1 MAFSWQESVKPA
13 GTQDIQCDIEYLDKS
28 YIHVYLDGAETT
40 AFTWTSSTNIRLN
53 SPLSA
58 ETVVLLI
65 RKTEREYLY
74 IEFASGAPFIEGN
87 VDTQNTQFLHLAQ
100 ELVEGRSIEGFYG
113 DINMHRYRITNLGDP
128 VDARDAA
135 NKQYVDAGDARLDQR
150 VDAERAAWV
159 AAVANEASVRKAAD
173 DALDVRTT
181 NLEQTYFNANTN
193 SFPWWTVLTEDTD
206 TVTPGMPFTK
216 AKVRVNG
223 VTQTAGY
230 SYTVTAGVVK
240 FAEVLPAGTL
250 VDMTIGIDT
259 EADTSATS
267 NILGILAAVDGYSR
281 IGGVPSFEALR
292 LVRPEAVGQRVLL
305 RSYYADGTTGG
316 GEFVSVLGSAVDDGG
331 HICVP
336 EDSTMY
342 WKRVTSQVRL
352 SDYGVF
358 SQNIS
363 AATKV
368 DHTAKLQGAINR
380 ARDTNSPLITGL
392 SNENH
397 YIRNGVYIT
406 AGVDITGI
414 KSIEGALPIIVD
426 SSVFSGITAVGFPG
440 ITWVL
445 TNLNATYG
453 TNGMIFGTTVGNQLI
468 DSITIRDFNSRSAPL
483 GAQLHTF
490 SGTVV
495 KGSLCATG
503 FNGPGVYLASCY
515 DSSIQDIRAIS
526 CGNTSYW
533 GIFLDSYPA
542 DSTSSLDTSNHLTI
556 GSIEPHD
563 CIDRCLNANASSSF
577 IGHIHEEASV
587 VTDTSTWS
595 SATISTNGFGWT
607 NTILSGDWTTYGA
620 VRILPAS
627 SSASN
632 HVVTVLSNQVSI
644 NTLNAEGNV
653 GVHFTYTTP
662 RRGIFI
668 GTLDV
673 IYKLYVTADVY
684 GKIASCQVRGT
695 ASVVTILSATL
706 NFGTMNV
713 PGASSTLTASGCV
726 FEYLTATTAILSSCT
741 VLRGS
746 VTSLTANGACSIA
759 DIGAVTLVMSG
770 SRNSLKD
777 AYISGTSTFSG
788 DGVVSGSSLVGASTF
803 SGSYTV
809 FGIKTNANLS
819 VNNSTMPNYGCT
831 IRDSFVNG
839 QLTVSGYAKV
849 KLDSVSVTTLNIS
862 LTGGYLLMDD
872 VQLSGTLS
880 GSAIS
885 TTNIPLP
892 GAMTKDPS
900 NGKAYVYKT
909 GAWHEVTTA

>member
-1 MAFSWQESVKPA
+1 MAFSWQEQVKPA

-58 ETVVLLI
+58 ETAVLLI

-74 IEFASGAPFIEGN
+74 IEFASGAPFIEVN
-87 VDTQNTQFLHLAQ
+87 VDTQNTQLLHLAQ
-100 ELVEGRSIEGFYG
+100 ELVEGRYIEGFYG

-135 NKQYVDAGDARLDQR
+135 NKQYVDAGDARLD
-150 VDAERAAWV
+150 
-159 AAVANEASVRKAAD
+159 
-173 DALDVRTT
+173 LRTT

-193 SFPWWTVLTEDTD
+193 SFPWWTVLPADTD

-223 VTQTAGY
+223 ITQTAGY
-230 SYTVTAGVVK
+230 SYTITSGAVK

-267 NILGILAAVDGYSR
+267 NILGILAEVDGYSR
-281 IGGVPSFEALR
+281 IGGVSSFESLR
-292 LVRPEAVGQRVLL
+292 LVQPEAVGQRVLL

-316 GEFVSVLGSAVDDGG
+316 GEFVSMLGSAVDDGG

-363 AATKV
+363 AAAKV

-453 TNGMIFGTTVGNQLI
+453 TTGMIFGTTVGNQLI

-563 CIDRCLNANASSSF
+563 CYDKSLNSNASSSF
-577 IGHIHEEASV
+577 IGHIHEERTF

-607 NTILSGDWTTYGA
+607 NTILAGDWTTYGS
-620 VRILPAS
+620 VRALPDSPTA
-627 SSASN
+627 AN
-632 HVVTVLSNQVSI
+632 HVVTIVASQVDI
-644 NTLNAEGNV
+644 RTLNAVGNV
-653 GVHFTYTTP
+653 GIHFSFTTP
-662 RRGIFI
+662 RRGVAV

-673 IYKLYVTADVY
+673 AHKLYVTEGVY
-684 GKIASCQVRGT
+684 GKIAHCQVIGT
-695 ASVVTILSATL
+695 DSEVTILRGGL
-706 NFGTMNV
+706 NFGSMNV

-726 FEYLTATTAILSSCT
+726 FEYIKAVTATLSYST
-741 VLRGS
+741 VLNGEFTTLN
-746 VTSLTANGACSIA
+746 TSTACALS
-759 DIGAVTLVMSG
+759 DIGAVTLVMGG

-788 DGVVSGSSLVGASTF
+788 DGVISGCSLIGASNV
-803 SGSYTV
+803 SGSYTI
-809 FGIKTNANLS
+809 FGIKANANMTI
-819 VNNSTMPNYGCT
+819 NNSVAQTYACVL
-831 IRDSFVNG
+831 RDSYING
-839 QLTVSGYAKV
+839 QLNIFNYAKV
-849 KLDSVSVTTLNIS
+849 KVDAVSIVNLSLS
-862 LTGGYLLMDD
+862 LTAGYILLDD
-872 VQLSGTLS
+872 VQMSGGLVG
-880 GSAIS
+880 GSIVSA
-885 TTNIPLP
+885 TNTPTI
-892 GAMTKDPS
+892 GSMTKDPS
-900 NGKAYVYKT
+900 TGNVYVYKST
-909 GAWHEVTTA
+909 GWKQVTTA

>member
-1 MAFSWQESVKPA
+1 MVQL
-13 GTQDIQCDIEYLDKS
+13 TQPKGMVSKETNKEAIARVFGLKKRQVGYLS
-28 YIHVYLDGAETT
+28 TTT
-40 AFTWTSSTNIRLN
+40 AVDSYTILYDEDTQTCWYRGSATGTPSSWSINNEVLVLITSSGTFSLQIATLGSR
-53 SPLSA
+53 
-58 ETVVLLI
+58 TGFDLI
-65 RKTEREYLY
+65 GQVSSYENLKLITPRK
-74 IEFASGAPFIEGN
+74 
-87 VDTQNTQFLHLAQ
+87 
-100 ELVEGRSIEGFYG
+100 
-113 DINMHRYRITNLGDP
+113 
-128 VDARDAA
+128 
-135 NKQYVDAGDARLDQR
+135 
-150 VDAERAAWV
+150 
-159 AAVANEASVRKAAD
+159 
-173 DALDVRTT
+173 
-181 NLEQTYFNANTN
+181 
-193 SFPWWTVLTEDTD
+193 
-206 TVTPGMPFTK
+206 
-216 AKVRVNG
+216 
-223 VTQTAGY
+223 
-230 SYTVTAGVVK
+230 
-240 FAEVLPAGTL
+240 
-250 VDMTIGIDT
+250 
-259 EADTSATS
+259 
-267 NILGILAAVDGYSR
+267 
-281 IGGVPSFEALR
+281 
-292 LVRPEAVGQRVLL
+292 VGQKILL
-305 RSYYADGTTGG
+305 SSYYEGGTSGG
-316 GEFVSVLGSAVDDGG
+316 GEFVAVLGTAVDDGG

-336 EDSTMY
+336 EASTMY
-342 WKRVTSQVRL
+342 WKRVTSQVKL

-358 SQNIS
+358 NQNIS
-363 AATKV
+363 LATKA
-368 DHTAKLQGAINR
+368 DHTVKLQNAINR

-392 SNENH
+392 ANENH

-406 AGVDITGI
+406 SGVDITGI

-426 SSVFSGITAVGFPG
+426 SSVFTGITAVGYPG

-453 TNGMIFGTTVGNQLI
+453 STGMIFGTTVGNQLI

-490 SGTVV
+490 SGTIV

-563 CIDRCLNANASSSF
+563 CVDKCLNANASSSF

-695 ASVVTILSATL
+695 ASVVTLLSATL
-706 NFGTMNV
+706 NFGAMNV
-713 PGASSTLTASGCV
+713 TGASSTLTASGCV
-726 FEYLTATTAILSSCT
+726 FDYLGAVTATLANCT

-746 VTSLTANGACSIA
+746 ITTLNANGACNIS
-759 DIGAVTLVMSG
+759 DIGCVTFTMSG

-777 AYISGTSTFSG
+777 AYISGISTFSG
-788 DGVVSGSSLVGASTF
+788 DGVVSGSSLVGASNV
-803 SGSYTV
+803 SGSYTI
-809 FGIKTNANLS
+809 FGIKTNANMTI
-819 VNNSTMPNYGCT
+819 NNAAAQTYGCVL
-831 IRDSFVNG
+831 RDSYVNG
-839 QLTVSGYAKV
+839 QLTISGYAKV
-849 KLDSVSVTTLNIS
+849 KVDAVAVASLNLS
-862 LTGGYLLMDD
+862 LTAGYILLDD
-872 VQLSGTLS
+872 VQMSGSLSGNAIAATNTPTI
-880 GSAIS
+880 GS
-885 TTNIPLP
+885 
-892 GAMTKDPS
+892 MTKDPS
-900 NGKAYVYKT
+900 TGNVYVYKST
-909 GAWHEVTTA
+909 GWKQVTTA